1 MFLRCETNSRLF
13 RLTPIKINKTAAR
26 AAGALLNGGQP
37 LCEQRRHSRVALLP
51 RLYFRR
57 QGAVD
62 FLGGAAARGRRRAAA
77 LSVARARARRRRARR
92 VASTGGRR
100 RAHAARSGPM
110 GASITAPLS
119 CRRCHLALL
128 RRCATAAHHRHRRAP
143 RRRRRHAAAS
153 VTVPRRRRAFVA
165 RARRCALGKGVG
177 GTSRCVS
184 REDFNRDPDFDS
196 RRDRRRRLSRLVF
209 RVSCRAHVRY
219 GTRVGVLAR
228 GRRRKAPLKH
238 AGTARKLSAGTS
250 ARCADAPPLRVPSL
264 L

>member
-1 MFLRCETNSRLF
+1 MAFRRGVFYAAIPRFVFF

-26 AAGALLNGGQP
+26 AAGALLDGDQP

-77 LSVARARARRRRARR
+77 LFVARARARPPPAA
-92 VASTGGRR
+92 VAPAASPPPAAAVAPTRP
-100 RAHAARSGPM
+100 AAARW
-110 GASITAPLS
+110 ATAITAPLS

-153 VTVPRRRRAFVA
+153 VTVPRRRRTCGRA
-165 RARRCALGKGVG
+165 RAAVRLGK
-177 GTSRCVS
+177 RCW
-184 REDFNRDPDFDS
+184 RDIT
-196 RRDRRRRLSRLVF
+196 L
-209 RVSCRAHVRY
+209 C
-219 GTRVGVLAR
+219 
-228 GRRRKAPLKH
+228 
-238 AGTARKLSAGTS
+238 
-250 ARCADAPPLRVPSL
+250 
-264 L
+264 

>member
-1 MFLRCETNSRLF
+1 MAFRRGVFYVLRCETNSRMIF

-26 AAGALLNGGQP
+26 AAGALLDGGRP
-37 LCEQRRHSRVALLP
+37 LREQRRHSRVALLP

-57 QGAVD
+57 QGAVG

-153 VTVPRRRRAFVA
+153 VTVPRRRRTCGRA
-165 RARRCALGKGVG
+165 RAAVRLGK
-177 GTSRCVS
+177 RCW
-184 REDFNRDPDFDS
+184 RDIT
-196 RRDRRRRLSRLVF
+196 L
-209 RVSCRAHVRY
+209 C
-219 GTRVGVLAR
+219 
-228 GRRRKAPLKH
+228 
-238 AGTARKLSAGTS
+238 
-250 ARCADAPPLRVPSL
+250 
-264 L
+264 